1 MDQNI
6 LANIEKKLTGDME
19 QDFAFIMKEATHFH
33 KLEAYDM
40 VDAIMKL
47 FNDRYGAEG
56 RSFVLKK
63 LSANLEARKK
73 MYMDAVNLIKK
84 ADYLKAQELIVKLID
99 TFPINRPIKENQ
111 ILLSFNNLF
120 ENLYYSVNYNKENK
134 EIVRLEEPYAN
145 YYFHLAYILFNEQ
158 DYEEAL
164 KMIDKALIYNPLQID
179 AIILSAECYYAK
191 GEMDLFFEAIDHAL
205 LDGYNRFQL
214 ANAYY
219 LLARYFNSIGDKKMA
234 QGACMLSKNYL
245 VTENINNLQKQI
257 DTLTGEAL
265 DFRDVEAIKEVFHSH
280 KIQFGPSAKVLATLS
295 RAITQEKQKDNT
307 LVLYYLLSILYDI
320 TRDPSIKNQ
329 MDELK
334 PKVDQLKTEIQNKK
348 EA

>member
-6 LANIEKKLTGDME
+6 ITNIEKQLTGDME
-19 QDFAFIMKEATHFH
+19 KDFAFVMREATHFH

-63 LSANLEARKK
+63 LSANLESRKK
-73 MYMDAVNLIKK
+73 MYIDAVNLIKK
-84 ADYLKAQELIVKLID
+84 NDYLKAQELIVKLID
-99 TFPINRPIKENQ
+99 TFPINRPLKDNQ

-120 ENLYYSVNYNKENK
+120 ENMYYMTNYNSDKKEV
-134 EIVRLEEPYAN
+134 VRLEEPYAN
-145 YYFHLAYILFNEQ
+145 YYFHLGYILFNEQ

-164 KMIDKALIYNPLQID
+164 KMTEKALIYNPLQID
-179 AIILSAECYYAK
+179 AILLSAECYYK
-191 GEMDLFFEAIDHAL
+191 QGEMELFFEAIDHAL
-205 LDGYNRFQL
+205 LDGYNRYQL

-219 LLARYFNSIGDKKMA
+219 LLARYFYSIGDKKMA

-245 VTENINNLQKQI
+245 STENINNLQKDI
-257 DTLTGEAL
+257 DALSGEAL
-265 DFRDVEAIKEVFHSH
+265 DFHDVEAIKEVFHSH

-295 RAITQEKQKDNT
+295 RGIAAEKQKDNV
-307 LVLYYLLSILYDI
+307 LVLYYLLSILFDI
-320 TRDPSIKNQ
+320 TKDPSIKKQ
-329 MDELK
+329 LDELK
-334 PKVDQLKTEIQNKK
+334 PKVDEAKNKMQPPK